1 MMNTAIEKPPHILR
15 RLAAPDAARYRELRL
30 EGLRCRPEAFSS
42 SWEDESSRSLD
53 WFAGRLEGNAV
64 FGANSSVDPALAGV
78 VGLHVPEAIKL
89 RHKGVL
95 WGMFV
100 QPEHQGTGLGMALV
114 ARVIEYATQVV
125 EEVRL
130 TVVASNTAAIR
141 LYTRAGFEQYGLER
155 RALKVGE
162 HYHDELLM
170 TLQLSCPS

>member
-1 MMNTAIEKPPHILR
+1 MMNAATGRPPLILR
-15 RLAAPDAARYRELRL
+15 RLAAPDAACYRELRL
-30 EGLRCRPEAFSS
+30 EGLRRHPEAFSS

-64 FGANSSVDPALAGV
+64 FGANSAVDPTLAGV
-78 VGLHVPEAIKL
+78 VGLHVPEAVKL
-89 RHKGVL
+89 RHKGAL

-100 QPEHQGTGLGMALV
+100 QPEYQGTGLGMALV
-114 ARVIEYATQVV
+114 AHVIEYAAQVV

-170 TLQLSCPS
+170 TLQLGCPS